1 MRKKVAVFF
10 GGRSLESDISVIT
23 AMQALSVIDRAKYI
37 IEPIYMFEGDFYVK
51 DLDNIEEFVGF
62 DPKRHRRA
70 LLYKG
75 AFYTLRRSVMSKFFK
90 PDCALICCHGGEG
103 ENGVLQALLQYNGIP
118 YTSAGVL
125 QSACGMDKTLLKR
138 VFESMSLNVLPYC
151 TLLRRE
157 FKDDETKCVE
167 NVESR
172 LSYPLIVKPSSQG
185 SSIGIEVAKNSAEL
199 TYALNVAFSFDNVA
213 IIERKLENF
222 TEVNCAVYRHKDEI
236 IVSATEEPTFDSE
249 ILTFDEKYM
258 AGGKMS
264 GGGHVIPANIG
275 ELNDIVRKATLKIY
289 NELNLDGVVRVDY
302 LVDNEQNMVYV
313 NEINTIPGSLAFY
326 LFESRGITF
335 EKLLDDLIDN
345 AFCVGSDVRRVYKS
359 NVLTHFAN
367 GGKIRK

>member
-23 AMQALSVIDRAKYI
+23 AMQALSVIDRTKYI
-37 IEPIYMFEGDFYVK
+37 VEPIYMHEGDFYVK
-51 DLDNIEEFVGF
+51 NVDKIDEFVGF
-62 DPKRHRRA
+62 DASQHRRA

-75 AFYTLRRSVMSKFFK
+75 AFYTLRHSVMTKYFK

-103 ENGVLQALLQYNGIP
+103 ENGTLQAMLQYNGIP

-138 VFESMSLNVLPYC
+138 LFESMSLNVLPYF
-151 TLLRRE
+151 TLSRRE
-157 FKDDETKCVE
+157 FKSDETKCVDDIE
-167 NVESR
+167 GK
-172 LSYPLIVKPSSQG
+172 LCYPLIVKPSSQG
-185 SSIGIEVAKNSAEL
+185 SSIGIEVAKCRAEL
-199 TYALNVAFSFDNVA
+199 LYALSVAFSFDNVA
-213 IIERKLENF
+213 IVEHKLENF
-222 TEVNCAVYRHKDEI
+222 TEVNCAVYRKKDEI

-275 ELNDIVRKATLKIY
+275 DLNDVVRKATLKIY
-289 NELNLDGVVRVDY
+289 KELNLDGVVRVDY
-302 LVDNEQNMVYV
+302 LVDNEKGKVYV
-313 NEINTIPGSLAFY
+313 NEINTVPGSLAFY

-335 EKLLDDLIDN
+335 EKLLDDMIDN
-345 AFCVGSDVRRVYKS
+345 AFYVGSDVRRVYKS

-367 GGKIRK
+367 GGKLHK

>member
-1 MRKKVAVFF
+1 MRKKIAVIF

-37 IEPIYMFEGDFYVK
+37 VEPVYMYDGDFYVK
-51 DLDNIEEFVGF
+51 NLDSVDDFVAF
-62 DPKRHRRA
+62 NATEHRRA
-70 LLYKG
+70 ILYKG
-75 AFYTLRRSVMSKFFK
+75 AFYTMRRNVMSKYFK
-90 PDCALICCHGGEG
+90 PDCVLICCHGGEG

-125 QSACGMDKTLLKR
+125 QSACGMDKTALKIM
-138 VFESMSLNVLPYC
+138 FESMGLNILPYF
-151 TLLRRE
+151 TLSRRD
-157 FKDDETKCVE
+157 FKDDECKCIDE
-167 NVESR
+167 IESK

-185 SSIGIEVAKNSAEL
+185 SSIGIEVAKCRAEL
-199 TYALNVAFSFDNVA
+199 QCALSVAFLFDNVA
-213 IIERKLENF
+213 LIEHKLEDF

-258 AGGKMS
+258 SGGKMS

-275 ELNDIVRKATLKIY
+275 DLNDVVRKATLKIY
-289 NELNLDGVVRVDY
+289 KELHLEGVVRVDY
-302 LVDNEQNMVYV
+302 LVDNVENKVYV
-313 NEINTIPGSLAFY
+313 NEMNTIPGSLAFY

-335 EKLLDDLIDN
+335 EKLLDEIIEN
-345 AFCVGSDVRRVYKS
+345 AVLVGSDVRKVYKS